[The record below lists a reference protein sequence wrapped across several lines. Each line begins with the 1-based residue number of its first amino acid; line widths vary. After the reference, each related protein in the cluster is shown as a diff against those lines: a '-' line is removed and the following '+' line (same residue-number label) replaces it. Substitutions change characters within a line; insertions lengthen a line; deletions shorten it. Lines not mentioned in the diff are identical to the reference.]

1 MANYNL
7 SPYKIFLGDME
18 NATSINTIVL
28 LTKKTVYNAMKKTQ
42 KPSIINVK
50 NDVIIIHFLEKYTH
64 YIKGKGE
71 LIDKQYLLLSNIY
84 VKRQ

>member
-1 MANYNL
+1 MVDYNL
-7 SPYKIFLGDME
+7 SPDKIILGDME
-18 NATSINTIVL
+18 NATSINTIIL

-50 NDVIIIHFLEKYTH
+50 NDVIIFYFLEKYTH
-64 YIKGKGE
+64 YIKGKGK
-71 LIDKQYLLLSNIY
+71 LIDKQYLLLFNIY